1 MSRAK
6 ALKGFTRMITPILK
20 TKDIPCIG
28 VNHTYQEIGMFPK
41 TIMGGGTGL
50 MYSADQVFFVGRS
63 QEKEGTE
70 IAGYT
75 FTIKLKKSQLKQI
88 KTDLEN
94 AEKEVEEVDTSEI
107 VSYNKKLKKH
117 ETEYESLVQNRE
129 VFAQAALMLKDGG
142 IKTRIIRQYVP
153 VMNKLINKYLG
164 AFDLFVDFQLDENF
178 NEVIKSRFRDTF
190 SYASF
195 SEGEKLK
202 ISLAIMLTW
211 RTIAKMRN
219 STSSNLLIMDEVL
232 DGSADSHG
240 VDSLIEIINSTL
252 NNDNVF
258 VISHR
263 GDQLGDKFESHIR
276 FEKVKNFSEI
286 AD

>member
-1 MSRAK
+1 
-6 ALKGFTRMITPILK
+6 
-20 TKDIPCIG
+20 
-28 VNHTYQEIGMFPK
+28 
-41 TIMGGGTGL
+41 
-50 MYSADQVFFVGRS
+50 
-63 QEKEGTE
+63 
-70 IAGYT
+70 
-75 FTIKLKKSQLKQI
+75 LKKSQLKQI

-142 IKTRIIRQYVP
+142 IKTRIIQQYVP

-195 SEGEKLK
+195 SEGEKLR
-202 ISLAIMLTW
+202 INLAILLTW
-211 RTIAKMRN
+211 RAVSTLRN
-219 STSSNLLIMDEVL
+219 SISTNLLIMDEVL
-232 DGSADSHG
+232 DGAADSQG
-240 VDSLIEIINSTL
+240 VDSLIEILNSLAT
-252 NNDNVF
+252 NDNVF

-263 GDQLGDKFESHIR
+263 GDQFGDKFESHIR
-276 FEKVKNFSEI
+276 FEKVKNFSQI
-286 AD
+286 SL